1 MTIPRAA
8 VTGWLWPLALEAAAH
23 RVLHQRPGGISL
35 ALRWGPVWAGSGN
48 PGGGRQLSLG
58 RAGKGFWEP
67 LCATVRPLVPHAN
80 CSQAGL
86 RKSWAAGW
94 GLPNVGIQQVL
105 EVGEAGGWGW
115 G

>member
-1 MTIPRAA
+1 M
-8 VTGWLWPLALEAAAH
+8 
-23 RVLHQRPGGISL
+23 HQRPGGISL

-80 CSQAGL
+80 CSQAGF

>member
-1 MTIPRAA
+1 M
-8 VTGWLWPLALEAAAH
+8 
-23 RVLHQRPGGISL
+23 HQRPGGISL
-35 ALRWGPVWAGSGN
+35 ALRWGPAWAGYGN

-67 LCATVRPLVPHAN
+67 LCATVRNASCP
-80 CSQAGL
+80 QASL
-86 RKSWAAGW
+86 RKSWAAGC
-94 GLPNVGIQQVL
+94 GLPSLGIQQVL